1 MAEHLVST
9 QGTRVRFSPP
19 ALLPS
24 GGLATL
30 PKVKTRER
38 ELARELRRAEGASI
52 KDIARRVGVS
62 VSSVSAWVRDIEL
75 TPQQHAALQLRNV
88 AYNRQRSGTC
98 KQAAKRRAERVSY
111 QDEGR
116 ALARAADPLYVA
128 GCMLF
133 WAEGGKAR
141 NAVRFTN
148 SDPEMVRFFLRF
160 LRTCFE
166 IEDEHIRLTCNLFAD
181 HLERQREIERFWLRV
196 AALPETCLC
205 KSSVNVYS
213 KYSQKKRQNK
223 LPYGTCRIA
232 VSRTR
237 IVQSIYGAI
246 QEIGGFTREAWL
258 E

>member
-1 MAEHLVST
+1 
-9 QGTRVRFSPP
+9 
-19 ALLPS
+19 
-24 GGLATL
+24 
-30 PKVKTRER
+30 VKTRER
-38 ELARELRRAEGASI
+38 DLARELRRYEGASI

-62 VSSVSAWVRDIEL
+62 VSSVSMWVRDIEL
-75 TPQQHAALQLRNV
+75 SPEQHAALQLRNV
-88 AYNRQRSGTC
+88 AYNRQMSGTW
-98 KQAAKRRAERVSY
+98 KQAAKRRAERVAY
-111 QDEGR
+111 QEQGR
-116 ALARAADPLYVA
+116 EVARAGDPLYVA

-133 WAEGGKAR
+133 WAEGGKDR

-148 SDPEMVRFFLRF
+148 SDPEMVRFFVRF

-166 IEDEHIRLTCNLFAD
+166 IEDEQIRLTCNLFAD
-181 HLERQREIERFWLRV
+181 HLERQREIERFWLQT
-196 AALPETCLC
+196 AGLPEKCLC

-232 VSRTR
+232 VCRTR
-237 IVQSIYGAI
+237 VVQSIYGGI